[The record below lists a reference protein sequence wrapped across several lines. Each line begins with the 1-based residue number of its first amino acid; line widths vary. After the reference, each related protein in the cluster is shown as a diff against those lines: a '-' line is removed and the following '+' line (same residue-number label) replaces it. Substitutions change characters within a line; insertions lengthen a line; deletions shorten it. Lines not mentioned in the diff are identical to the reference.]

1 MKQLEKSASSKQQ
14 IVVALQPEKAAS
26 IKQPERAAVMK
37 QSDRAAVMKQSDRAA
52 VGVTNG
58 ETLVSSASTKENMVS
73 IE

>member
-37 QSDRAAVMKQSDRAA
+37 QSDRAAV
-52 VGVTNG
+52 GVTNG
-58 ETLVSSASTKENMVS
+58 ETLVSSDSTKENMVS
-73 IE
+73 IK

>member
-37 QSDRAAVMKQSDRAA
+37 QSDRTA

-58 ETLVSSASTKENMVS
+58 ETLVISASTKENMVS
-73 IE
+73 IK

>member
-37 QSDRAAVMKQSDRAA
+37 QSDRAAV
-52 VGVTNG
+52 GVTNG

>member
-37 QSDRAAVMKQSDRAA
+37 QSDRAAV
-52 VGVTNG
+52 GVTNG

-73 IE
+73 IK